1 MADRIQKV
9 LAQTGIGSRR
19 EIEGWI
25 KEGRV
30 RVNNR
35 TAQLGDTITSDDN
48 VTVDSRLI
56 RFKRTGP
63 AAPRVL
69 IYNKPEGR
77 ICSRKDPENRPSVYQ
92 AMPKVPG
99 ARWVAVGR
107 LDLNS
112 SGLMIFTTDGALANR
127 LMHPSSEVRRVY
139 SVRVLGNVTDED
151 IAQLK
156 QGVELDDGMAH
167 FDHITDG
174 GGEGAN
180 HWYNVT
186 LREGRQREVRRL
198 WEHLGFKVSRLI
210 RIQYGMVTLPRQLRA
225 NKTLELTPNEV
236 KKLYASMH
244 LDLPEHNVGGQKRGG
259 PAPARKGTGRANEA
273 KKVDIDTVE
282 FTAKNKTSPYG
293 KNKRRTTAPGRR
305 STSDAG
311 TQAKS
316 SPYKGKSHS
325 NPSGQGRGKR

>member
-9 LAQTGIGSRR
+9 LAQTGMGSRR

-30 RVNNR
+30 RVNSR
-35 TAQLGDTITSDDN
+35 TAKLGDTISSDDK

-56 RFKRTGP
+56 RFKRNGP
-63 AAPRVL
+63 EAPRVL

-77 ICSRKDPENRPSVYQ
+77 ICSRKDPEGRPSVYQ
-92 AMPKVPG
+92 AMPKVVG
-99 ARWVAVGR
+99 SRWVAVGR

-112 SGLMIFTTDGALANR
+112 SGLMLFTTDGALANR
-127 LMHPSSEVRRVY
+127 LMHPSTEVHRVY
-139 SVRVLGNVTDED
+139 SVRVLGNVSDED

-156 QGVELDDGMAH
+156 QGVTLDDGPAH

-210 RIQYGMVTLPRQLRA
+210 RIQYGMATLPRDLRA
-225 NKTLELTPNEV
+225 NKTRELSPNEV
-236 KKLYASMH
+236 KKLYASVK
-244 LDLPEHNVGGQKRGG
+244 LDLPEYNAGGQKRGG
-259 PAPARKGTGRANEA
+259 RSTVKKSRSRSATA
-273 KKVDIDTVE
+273 KQSTKQIDTVE
-282 FTAKNKTSPYG
+282 LKPKKT
-293 KNKRRTTAPGRR
+293 
-305 STSDAG
+305 
-311 TQAKS
+311 KS
-316 SPYKGKSHS
+316 SLYKGKS
-325 NPSGQGRGKR
+325 RTRK

>member
-9 LAQTGIGSRR
+9 LAQTGLGSRR

-25 KEGRV
+25 KEGRI

-35 TAQLGDTITSDDN
+35 TAQLGDTITSDDK

-56 RFKRTGP
+56 RFKRNGP
-63 AAPRVL
+63 DAPRVL

-77 ICSRKDPENRPSVYQ
+77 ICSRKDPEDRPNVYQ
-92 AMPKVPG
+92 AMPKVAG
-99 ARWVAVGR
+99 SRWVAVGR

-112 SGLMIFTTDGALANR
+112 SGLMLFTTDGELANR
-127 LMHPSSEVRRVY
+127 LMHPSTEVHRVY
-139 SVRVLGNVTDED
+139 SVRVLGNVSDDD

-156 QGVELDDGMAH
+156 QGVELDDGMAN
-167 FDHITDG
+167 FDKITDG

-210 RIQYGMVTLPRQLRA
+210 RIQYGMITQPRPLRA
-225 NKTLELTPNEV
+225 NKTQELTSQEV
-236 KKLYASMH
+236 KKLYASIKLEM
-244 LDLPEHNVGGQKRGG
+244 PERVAGEQKRGRR
-259 PAPARKGTGRANEA
+259 APTKRGRARTDTS
-273 KKVDIDTVE
+273 KQIDTVDL
-282 FTAKNKTSPYG
+282 SP
-293 KNKRRTTAPGRR
+293 R
-305 STSDAG
+305 SNLGESKHAI
-311 TQAKS
+311 
-316 SPYKGKSHS
+316 YKGKSRS
-325 NPSGQGRGKR
+325 NTNFSNRGRSKR

>member
-9 LAQTGIGSRR
+9 LAETGMGSRR

-25 KEGRV
+25 KEGRI
-30 RVNNR
+30 RVNSR
-35 TAQLGDTITSDDN
+35 TAQLGDTITTDDK

-56 RFKRTGP
+56 RFKRNGP
-63 AAPRVL
+63 EAPRVL

-77 ICSRKDPENRPSVYQ
+77 ICSRKDPEGRPNVYQ
-92 AMPKVPG
+92 AMPKIPG

-107 LDLNS
+107 LDINS
-112 SGLMIFTTDGALANR
+112 SGLMLFTTDGELAHR
-127 LMHPSSEVRRVY
+127 LMHPSSEVHRVY
-139 SVRVLGNVTDED
+139 SVRVLGEVSDED

-156 QGVELDDGMAH
+156 EGVELDDGMAH

-210 RIQYGMVTLPRQLRA
+210 RIQYGMMTLPRQLRA
-225 NKTLELTPNEV
+225 NKTMELAPQEV
-236 KKLYASMH
+236 KKLYASIK
-244 LDLPEHNVGGQKRGG
+244 LDLPEHMVGDQKRGG
-259 PAPARKGTGRANEA
+259 RARTKKSRSRQPEPAKQ
-273 KKVDIDTVE
+273 IDTVSLS
-282 FTAKNKTSPYG
+282 KPK
-293 KNKRRTTAPGRR
+293 
-305 STSDAG
+305 
-311 TQAKS
+311 KS
-316 SPYKGKSHS
+316 KDSPYKGKSQTK
-325 NPSGQGRGKR
+325 PSGPTRGKR

>member
-1 MADRIQKV
+1 MAERIQKV
-9 LAQTGIGSRR
+9 LAQTGMGSRR

-25 KEGRV
+25 KAGRV
-30 RVNNR
+30 RVNSR
-35 TAQLGDTITSDDN
+35 TAQLGDTITYDDK

-56 RFKRTGP
+56 RFKRNGP
-63 AAPRVL
+63 DAPRVL

-77 ICSRKDPENRPSVYQ
+77 ICSRKDPEGRPSVYQ
-92 AMPKVPG
+92 AMPKVVG
-99 ARWVAVGR
+99 SRWVAVGR

-112 SGLMIFTTDGALANR
+112 SGLMLFTTDGELANR
-127 LMHPSSEVRRVY
+127 LMHPSSEVHRVY
-139 SVRVLGNVTDED
+139 SVRVLGNVTDD
-151 IAQLK
+151 DLAQLK

-225 NKTLELTPNEV
+225 NKTLELKPQEV
-236 KKLYASMH
+236 KKLYASIN
-244 LDLPEHNVGGQKRGG
+244 LDMPTRSSDAE
-259 PAPARKGTGRANEA
+259 RKGRKGPTKNVRRKSGARAA
-273 KKVDIDTVE
+273 QTKQIDTVE
-282 FTAKNKTSPYG
+282 LNP
-293 KNKRRTTAPGRR
+293 KRG
-305 STSDAG
+305 
-311 TQAKS
+311 KS
-316 SPYKGKSHS
+316 SLYKGKSRTGS
-325 NPSGQGRGKR
+325 PAQGRGKR